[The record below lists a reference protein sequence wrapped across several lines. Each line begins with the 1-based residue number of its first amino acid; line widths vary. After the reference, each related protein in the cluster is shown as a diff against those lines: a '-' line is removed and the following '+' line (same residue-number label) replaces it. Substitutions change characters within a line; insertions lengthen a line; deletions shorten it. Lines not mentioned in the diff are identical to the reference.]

1 MKKFRATM
9 LFLVLL
15 CTLSAGIVY
24 FRNDYITKMN
34 YELKEEADRV
44 FQIKDEEQSLNVFE
58 KENKEYSLVNVDNI
72 NSKDDFFGIKRNN
85 WCYRNSKY

>member
-1 MKKFRATM
+1 M
-9 LFLVLL
+9 
-15 CTLSAGIVY
+15 
-24 FRNDYITKMN
+24 
-34 YELKEEADRV
+34 